1 MITLQD
7 VKNNPEVNGFIEGV
21 QKQLNALGYTEHSYR
36 HISIV
41 SERAG
46 KILEA
51 LRIWWENSRIS

>member
-1 MITLQD
+1 MITLQE
-7 VKNNPEVNGFIEGV
+7 VKENPEAIGFIEGV

-46 KILEA
+46 KILKS
-51 LRIWWENSRIS
+51 LRI